1 MGYPEH
7 QGNPVLFRCNAR
19 NSCVLLR
26 LARVSVLVLTN
37 PVTTKGVDI
46 LTTRGIPMH
55 KTISFKK
62 ARTYL
67 VRAVTAAAMLV
78 SLAAIAPAQE
88 AEHKWTANLGVGFTP
103 LVGALDQRLDNGW
116 NITFGGGYRFTEHFS
131 LGGQVMYNGLG
142 VSRGVLN
149 ELAVPDG
156 KARVWAITAEPR
168 LDFALRS
175 KVRPYIVGGVGYYR
189 RVVEFTQP
197 TVTAGVVFDPFFF
210 DFIPVL
216 LPADLV
222 IGRVIRDGI
231 GGNAG
236 IGFQVPV
243 GRGAKIFTEV
253 RYHYSNG
260 GGIPTRMIPLT
271 VGVRF

>member
-1 MGYPEH
+1 
-7 QGNPVLFRCNAR
+7 
-19 NSCVLLR
+19 
-26 LARVSVLVLTN
+26 
-37 PVTTKGVDI
+37 
-46 LTTRGIPMH
+46 MH
-55 KTISFKK
+55 KTLLFRRT
-62 ARTYL
+62 RTYL
-67 VRAVTAAAMLV
+67 IRTVTAAAMLA
-78 SLAAIAPAQE
+78 SLAGLASAQE
-88 AEHKWTANLGVGFTP
+88 EGHKWTANFGAGFTP
-103 LVGALDQRLDNGW
+103 LVGALNKRLDNGW

-156 KARVWAITAEPR
+156 NARVWAITAEPR
-168 LDFALRS
+168 LEFARRS
-175 KVRPYIVGGVGYYR
+175 KVSPYIVGGVGYYR
-189 RVVEFTQP
+189 RVVEFTRP
-197 TVTAGVVFDPFFF
+197 TVAAAIVFDPFFF
-210 DFIPVL
+210 DFVPALI
-216 LPADLV
+216 PADLV

-243 GRGAKIFTEV
+243 GRGVKIFTEA

-271 VGVRF
+271 IGVRF